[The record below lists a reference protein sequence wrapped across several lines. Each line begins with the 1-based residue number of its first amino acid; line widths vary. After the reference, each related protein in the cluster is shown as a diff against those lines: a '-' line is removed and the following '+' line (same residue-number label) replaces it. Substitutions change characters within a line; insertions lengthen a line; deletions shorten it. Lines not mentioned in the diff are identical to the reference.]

1 MIISIKSGASTAVVA
16 LTAAP
21 GGTRLARVGYVE
33 RHLLPDERVV
43 YKTRLHW
50 ILYFKPLLV
59 TLFGVGLTVALAQ
72 MPGPPWLWYLGVAVT
87 VARALWW
94 AIRRLEMMTAEFT
107 LTSVRL
113 IFQCRHVAPKP
124 T

>member
-33 RHLLPDERVV
+33 RHLLPEERVL

-72 MPGPPWLWYLGVAVT
+72 MPDPPWLWYLSRAGT
-87 VARALWW
+87 VAGAARRASRW
-94 AIRRLEMMTAEFT
+94 TG
-107 LTSVRL
+107 
-113 IFQCRHVAPKP
+113 
-124 T
+124 